1 VHLIVDRREARG
13 SGAVRAAFLDRLGRE
28 AGLGGRL
35 VERTLAVGDAVLVA
49 RVTPAG
55 AAAFAGAPPAG
66 TEVVLDEL
74 IERKTVDDLAAS
86 FRDARYEEQAY
97 YMAAAGLP
105 SLVYVVEGD
114 PDPPGEGAGGISPRG
129 KAHLA
134 SLAVTAGFVVKYTRN
149 LDETAAYYASLVRH
163 RERRLATGGGLE
175 AYLNAKRAAAGAAVA
190 AAATAAG
197 GGGGGGGGSG
207 SGHDAPAAAAA
218 AAAAARGG
226 AAGVLTYPAWSAGVT
241 AARGSRTLQQLWALQ
256 LHVLPGVAA
265 GRVADVMAAGYTTPA
280 ALAAAYA
287 GVPDGPSGAALLAA
301 VEPPPGHRR
310 VTAAV
315 SSYLY
320 NLFCAKSYGN
330 VLL

>member
-1 VHLIVDRREARG
+1 ADGAPPAATVHLIVDRREARG

-28 AGLGGRL
+28 AGLGGRV

-49 RVTPAG
+49 RITPAG

-74 IERKTVDDLAAS
+74 IERKTVDDLASS

-134 SLAVTAGFVVKYTRN
+134 SLAVTAGFVVKHTRN

-163 RERRLATGGGLE
+163 RERRLATAGGLE
-175 AYLNAKRAAAGAAVA
+175 GYLTAKRAAATAASAGA
-190 AAATAAG
+190 AAAAAAG

-207 SGHDAPAAAAA
+207 GSGSGHKAPA
-218 AAAAARGG
+218 
-226 AAGVLTYPAWSAGVT
+226 
-241 AARGSRTLQQLWALQ
+241 RTLQQLWALQ

-280 ALAAAYA
+280 ALAAAYG
-287 GVPDGPSGAALLAA
+287 GVTDGAAGAALLAGI
-301 VEPPPGHRR
+301 EPAPGHRR